1 MRVDAVGGFAPS
13 GRRFP
18 LLAGFVG
25 VSLGVHAVG
34 LLAATRAPLPDVRA
48 PPPSELVVVEVVR
61 APERAPEPPAP
72 APRPPPPSRVAQHT
86 PPRATPPPND
96 TPPPEPASPAPV
108 VVGLTLQSTT
118 VAGSV
123 AAPVGNTL
131 VGKPDGKATAPA
143 DVAPLYVV
151 DTWPEPL
158 EEVRIPYP
166 PEARRLFVEGT
177 VVVRLTIDVEG
188 RVVGASVVSGPG
200 HGLNE
205 AAVAALKAFRFRPA
219 TRGGKPT
226 ATQITYRYTFSLHH
240 D

>member
-1 MRVDAVGGFAPS
+1 MRVGAVGFAPS
-13 GRRFP
+13 GRRVP

-34 LLAATRAPLPDVRA
+34 LLAATRAPLPHLRP
-48 PPPSELVVVEVVR
+48 PPPSQLVVVEVVR
-61 APERAPEPPAP
+61 APQATREP
-72 APRPPPPSRVAQHT
+72 APRPPPPPPSRLAPRM
-86 PPRATPPPND
+86 PPRDTPPPND
-96 TPPPEPASPAPV
+96 TPPPEPAAPAPV
-108 VVGLTLQSTT
+108 VVGLTMRSTT
-118 VAGSV
+118 VAGDV

-131 VGKPDGKATAPA
+131 FGKPADAAAAPG

-166 PEARRLFVEGT
+166 PEARRLLVEGT
-177 VVVRLTIDVEG
+177 VVVRLTIDGEG
-188 RVVGASVVSGPG
+188 RVVAANVVSGPG

-205 AAVAALKAFRFRPA
+205 AAVTALKAFRFRPA

-226 ATQITYRYTFSLHH
+226 ATQITYKYTFSLHQ